1 MESRTD
7 YGISETQSYLM
18 TNDETNPESSP
29 SLAGGFLGAKC
40 TCHPIKGV
48 MLDMQGKPFCRL
60 HEVQQ
65 WKTSDEIRYIS
76 ELSEKELDD
85 RALAA
90 ACGLMLEFHI
100 GRFDCFRDGEFQ
112 SATGKEIAAILRPFL
127 QSKPKPTP

>member
-1 MESRTD
+1 
-7 YGISETQSYLM
+7 M

-29 SLAGGFLGAKC
+29 SLAGAM
-40 TCHPIKGV
+40 HQI
-48 MLDMQGKPFCRL
+48 
-60 HEVQQ
+60 
-65 WKTSDEIRYIS
+65 TSAPD
-76 ELSEKELDD
+76 KELDD